1 MRDYD
6 PRQKASV
13 TKYGG
18 LESEHVTQDRVERE
32 SSEPDPS
39 LLRGGWQENI
49 LASWQVAAK
58 LSPGSKLVLL
68 EQPWLYPTLARR
80 AQQSIPFPSQ
90 HKCFPWSPWESG
102 PLRQVRKH
110 GADLWLPFRLAHWA
124 FVSAGCLTC
133 PRERGGEVSG
143 LGCLPQREPLWPST
157 SGSDPSPGSLL
168 K

>member
-1 MRDYD
+1 MTQE
-6 PRQKASV
+6 QKASV

-39 LLRGGWQENI
+39 LLLGGWQENI

-68 EQPWLYPTLARR
+68 EQPLALPYLAREGS
-80 AQQSIPFPSQ
+80 ASPPPSPSQ

-102 PLRQVRKH
+102 LLRLVRKH
-110 GADLWLPFRLAHWA
+110 G
-124 FVSAGCLTC
+124 
-133 PRERGGEVSG
+133 
-143 LGCLPQREPLWPST
+143 
-157 SGSDPSPGSLL
+157 
-168 K
+168 